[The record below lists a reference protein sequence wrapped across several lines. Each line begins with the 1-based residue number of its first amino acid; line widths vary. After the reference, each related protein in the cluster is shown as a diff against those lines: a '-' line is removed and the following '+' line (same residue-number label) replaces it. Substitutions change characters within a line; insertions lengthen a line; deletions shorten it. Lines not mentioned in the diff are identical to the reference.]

1 MPDPAIAFDVRVLR
15 RGATAVETLR
25 VEAASEAAL
34 RARLSAVGDVVVGLA
49 RAPAAAPDR
58 APARRLGEARF
69 DVGWW
74 CRELRTLLLAGMTA
88 VEAIETLAA
97 GRHDAERARVHA
109 TLLEALRQGKSLSR
123 AMAAAGVF
131 PEVLVAG
138 VTASERTSTLPAAL
152 EDFLRY
158 DGLLRR
164 LRQQLV
170 SAAIYPAVVV
180 TLGGAICLFLLL
192 FVVPRFS
199 RMYADLHGPVSGATQ
214 VVLWVSHAVQDGWP
228 LLAAAAAAI
237 VAAAAAAWRA
247 GLLARAGMA
256 VVDAVPMLGRQWR
269 EFRLAKLYQA
279 LALMVKGG
287 YAFDEALQVCAG
299 LDGGARM
306 AARVG
311 AVRAAIARGRSA
323 SVALAEAGLTEVV
336 TERLLAVGER
346 TGSFASV
353 LQVVSERHA
362 QTFSTFVERATR
374 IVEPLLL
381 LLVALAV
388 GAIVVMMYMPIFDIA
403 NSVGAGT

>member
-1 MPDPAIAFDVRVLR
+1 MSDTAVAFDVRVLR
-15 RGATAVETLR
+15 PGASAVETLR
-25 VEAASEAAL
+25 LEAASEAEL
-34 RARLSAVGDVVVGLA
+34 RARLSAAGDVVVGLK
-49 RAPAAAPDR
+49 RAAAAASANGTPR
-58 APARRLGEARF
+58 GVAERRF

-74 CRELRTLLLAGMTA
+74 CRELRTLLVAGMTA

-97 GRHDAERARVHA
+97 TRHDGERARIHA
-109 TLLEALRQGKSLSR
+109 ALLEALRQGKSLSK
-123 AMAAAGVF
+123 AMAATGAF
-131 PEVLVAG
+131 PAVLVAG

-158 DGLLRR
+158 DGLLRK

-199 RMYADLHGPVSGATQ
+199 RMYADLHGPVSGATE
-214 VVLWVSHAVQDGWP
+214 VVLWVSRAVQERWP
-228 LLAAAAAAI
+228 LLAAAAAGLVLALL
-237 VAAAAAAWRA
+237 AAWRS

-256 VVDAVPMLGRQWR
+256 IVDAIPLLARQWR

-306 AARVG
+306 AARV
-311 AVRAAIARGRSA
+311 AEVRAAIARGRSA

-353 LQVVSERHA
+353 LQVVSDRHA

-403 NSVGAGT
+403 NSVGVGA